1 MAVVEQ
7 ERRSVLLRR
16 DRVVGALVDDLE
28 VAHAELVADRR
39 ARVGAHRA
47 GHDQRRL
54 LRQVIGER
62 EHLGRHL
69 GLRHHALDG
78 AGAVAHLEEVQLPAR
93 APSRQPPVQRDRPP
107 RVRADPLDRRRLRH
121 ASPRHS
127 RRAPAKLVA
136 GGRGRL
142 ESAAGGTA
150 MLGFR
155 LNEEQESFRAAVRS
169 FAEKALA
176 PRVEELERTETF
188 PMDLFRELGRLGYL
202 GVGYP
207 EEYGGSGGD
216 MVMRCL
222 LIEEIA
228 RVNCGFAAA
237 LLAHV
242 GLGCIPIFRFGTE
255 EQKRQ
260 YLVPAIRGEKLGA
273 FGLSEPNSGS
283 DAASIRTRAERKG
296 DVYVIN
302 GAKMFIT
309 NGNIADYC
317 LVAAYTDPSRRGAG
331 ISMFIVDTKVPA
343 SALLGGVEG
352 GFKQVTGT
360 LEGGRI
366 THSARSV
373 GVSQAALEAAVKYA
387 KEREQFGQPIVKFQA
402 IKFKLARMAMEVE
415 TARTSMWRAAW
426 LFDQGYC
433 MREAAMAKLYASE
446 VAQRVTWEA
455 VQIFG
460 GYGYITEFP
469 VERFWRDAR
478 LMTIT
483 EGTTEIQLTIIAREL
498 GL

>member
-1 MAVVEQ
+1 
-7 ERRSVLLRR
+7 
-16 DRVVGALVDDLE
+16 
-28 VAHAELVADRR
+28 
-39 ARVGAHRA
+39 
-47 GHDQRRL
+47 
-54 LRQVIGER
+54 
-62 EHLGRHL
+62 
-69 GLRHHALDG
+69 
-78 AGAVAHLEEVQLPAR
+78 
-93 APSRQPPVQRDRPP
+93 
-107 RVRADPLDRRRLRH
+107 
-121 ASPRHS
+121 
-127 RRAPAKLVA
+127 
-136 GGRGRL
+136 
-142 ESAAGGTA
+142 

-155 LNEEQESFRAAVRS
+155 LNEEQESFRLAVRS

-255 EQKRQ
+255 EQKRS

-283 DAASIRTRAERKG
+283 DAASIRTRAERRG

-302 GAKMFIT
+302 GTKMFIT

-317 LVAAYTDPSRRGAG
+317 LVAAYTDPAKRGSG
-331 ISMFIVDTKVPA
+331 ISMFIVDTRTP
-343 SALLGGVEG
+343 
-352 GFKQVTGT
+352 GFSVSRKLKKT
-360 LEGGRI
+360 
-366 THSARSV
+366 SV
-373 GVSQAALEAAVKYA
+373 GVSQAALEAALKYA
-387 KEREQFGQPIVKFQA
+387 REREQFGQPIAKFQA
-402 IKFKLARMAMEVE
+402 IKFKLARMATEVE
-415 TARTSMWRAAW
+415 TARTLMWRAAW

-433 MREAAMAKLYASE
+433 MREAAMAKLFASE

>member
-1 MAVVEQ
+1 
-7 ERRSVLLRR
+7 
-16 DRVVGALVDDLE
+16 
-28 VAHAELVADRR
+28 
-39 ARVGAHRA
+39 
-47 GHDQRRL
+47 
-54 LRQVIGER
+54 
-62 EHLGRHL
+62 
-69 GLRHHALDG
+69 
-78 AGAVAHLEEVQLPAR
+78 
-93 APSRQPPVQRDRPP
+93 
-107 RVRADPLDRRRLRH
+107 
-121 ASPRHS
+121 
-127 RRAPAKLVA
+127 
-136 GGRGRL
+136 
-142 ESAAGGTA
+142 

-155 LNEEQESFRAAVRS
+155 LNEEQESFRLAVRS

-255 EQKRQ
+255 EQKRS

-283 DAASIRTRAERKG
+283 DAASIRTRAERRG

-302 GAKMFIT
+302 GTKMFIT

-317 LVAAYTDPSRRGAG
+317 LVAAYTDPAKRGSG
-331 ISMFIVDTKVPA
+331 ISMFIVDTRTPGFSVSRKLKKTGHHTSETAALAFDDMRVPA
-343 SALLGGVEG
+343 AALLGGIEG

-366 THSARSV
+366 THAARSV
-373 GVSQAALEAAVKYA
+373 GVSQAALEAALKYA
-387 KEREQFGQPIVKFQA
+387 REREQFGQPIAQA
-402 IKFKLARMAMEVE
+402 RAYGDGGRDGAHLDVARGLALRSGILHARGGDGQTVRLRGRPAGHLGGGADLRRLRLHHRVPGRALLARRAPHDHHRGDDGDPADDHR
-415 TARTSMWRAAW
+415 ARAGA
-426 LFDQGYC
+426 
-433 MREAAMAKLYASE
+433 
-446 VAQRVTWEA
+446 VA
-455 VQIFG
+455 I
-460 GYGYITEFP
+460 
-469 VERFWRDAR
+469 
-478 LMTIT
+478 
-483 EGTTEIQLTIIAREL
+483 
-498 GL
+498 

>member
-1 MAVVEQ
+1 MT
-7 ERRSVLLRR
+7 RGS
-16 DRVVGALVDDLE
+16 
-28 VAHAELVADRR
+28 
-39 ARVGAHRA
+39 
-47 GHDQRRL
+47 
-54 LRQVIGER
+54 
-62 EHLGRHL
+62 
-69 GLRHHALDG
+69 
-78 AGAVAHLEEVQLPAR
+78 EEP
-93 APSRQPPVQRDRPP
+93 
-107 RVRADPLDRRRLRH
+107 
-121 ASPRHS
+121 
-127 RRAPAKLVA
+127 
-136 GGRGRL
+136 
-142 ESAAGGTA
+142 
-150 MLGFR
+150 MLGFT
-155 LNEEQESFRAAVRS
+155 LNDEQEAFRGAVRG
-169 FAEKALA
+169 FAERSLA

-188 PMDLFRELGRLGYL
+188 PLDLFRELGRLGYL

-242 GLGCIPIFRFGTE
+242 GLGCIPLLRFGTDA
-255 EQKRQ
+255 QKRE
-260 YLVPAIRGEKLGA
+260 YLVPALRGEKLGCWA
-273 FGLSEPNSGS
+273 LSEPNAGS
-283 DAASIRTRAERKG
+283 DAASIRTTAVKQG
-296 DVYVIN
+296 DDYVIN
-302 GAKMFIT
+302 GSKMFIT

-317 LVAAYTDPSRRGAG
+317 LIAAYTDRTRRGTG
-331 ISMFIVDTKVPA
+331 ISTFVVDTKTPGFHVSRKLRKTGHHTSETAALTFEELRVPA

-366 THSARSV
+366 THAARSV
-373 GVSQAALEAAVKYA
+373 GVSQAALEAALGYA
-387 KEREQFGQPIVKFQA
+387 REREQFGQKISKFQA

-415 TARTSMWRAAW
+415 TARTAMWRAAW
-426 LFDQGYC
+426 LFDQGPC
-433 MREAAMAKLYASE
+433 MREAAMAKLFASE
-446 VAQRVTWEA
+446 VAQRITWEA
-455 VQIFG
+455 MQIHG